1 MSWGCA
7 DPSHYQ
13 TMRVG
18 IALGSNL
25 GDRQSIL
32 TEVIDQLRALHQG
45 GDFLVSTLHET
56 EPVDCPP
63 VSPVFL
69 NGVVE
74 LESSLEPIAL
84 LHRLQALE
92 VAFGRPLHHGINQP
106 RTLDLDLLYCDG
118 MTLKSSELE
127 LPHPRITE
135 RLFVL
140 APLAEIRPDIQLP
153 GWSFR
158 CDYYLSEI
166 HK

>member
-1 MSWGCA
+1 
-7 DPSHYQ
+7 
-13 TMRVG
+13 MRVG

-32 TEVIDQLRALHQG
+32 TEVIEQLRALHQG

-63 VSPVFL
+63 GSPVFL

-74 LESSLEPIAL
+74 LESSLEPIDL

-118 MTLKSSELE
+118 MTLNGSELE

-140 APLAEIRPDIQLP
+140 ATLAEIRPDLQLP
-153 GWSFR
+153 GWSYS
-158 CDYYLSEI
+158 CDKYLSDI
-166 HK
+166 HNKYSYNSVY

>member
-1 MSWGCA
+1 
-7 DPSHYQ
+7 
-13 TMRVG
+13 MRVG

-25 GDRQSIL
+25 GDRHSIL

-63 VSPVFL
+63 GSPVFL

-74 LESSLEPIAL
+74 LESSLEPIVL

-92 VAFGRPLHHGINQP
+92 VAFGRPVHHGINQP

-118 MTLKSSELE
+118 MTLKSSELV

-140 APLAEIRPDIQLP
+140 SPLAEIRPDLQLP
-153 GWSFR
+153 GWSYS
-158 CDYYLSEI
+158 CDKYLSEI
-166 HK
+166 HNKYSYHSFY